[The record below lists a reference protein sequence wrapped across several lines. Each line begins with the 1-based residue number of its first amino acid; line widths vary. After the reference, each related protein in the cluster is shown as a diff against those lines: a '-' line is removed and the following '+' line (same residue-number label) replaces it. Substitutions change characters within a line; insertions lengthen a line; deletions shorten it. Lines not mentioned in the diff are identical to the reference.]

1 MERHVQQWL
10 GIGLHFLNPRRREK
24 LNYMND
30 RNVAYEEA
38 TKKRIEVNE
47 MKSATMDVRSDT
59 QRQYQERTHPRINE
73 SDAGFQQGHGETIE
87 LVRAHDEER

>member
-30 RNVAYEEA
+30 RNVAYGEA
-38 TKKRIEVNE
+38 TKNRIEVNAGHHVF
-47 MKSATMDVRSDT
+47 KSQASDESLAKNDDLEP
-59 QRQYQERTHPRINE
+59 RERFVLFSPTNR
-73 SDAGFQQGHGETIE
+73 
-87 LVRAHDEER
+87 L